1 MEMECYK
8 LQTRK
13 QLTPRYKRGAG
24 GMNKFFDY
32 IFYRVYKQYERWRE
46 DYPYPFAEG
55 VVVVIQGFL
64 VYSFLVVLTFFDL
77 FPKNIE
83 IGGKIPALLLLV
95 IIYLI
100 NHNRYKNRFVEI
112 INAYDKLDDPNRKR
126 KGIFIVVL
134 IIAVILFPMII
145 GVLRNNFNYDF

>member
-46 DYPYPFAEG
+46 DYP
-55 VVVVIQGFL
+55 
-64 VYSFLVVLTFFDL
+64 FFDL